1 MSDLGPL
8 GWTLNALGNVV
19 DVRPSNVDKKTNPE
33 DISIR
38 LCNYT
43 NVYYNN
49 SIRNGMRFMSST
61 AKLREIERFSLE
73 KDDVIITKDSE
84 TPDDIAVPA
93 YVAENMENV
102 VCGYHLA
109 LLRPIKSILNGHF
122 LSFLLQLPKVRHHF
136 FLSASG
142 VTRYGLTI
150 DAIKNAEIRL
160 PPLPEQQKIATILSS
175 VDDVIE
181 KTRTQIDKLK
191 DLKTGMMQELLTK
204 GIGHTEFKD
213 SPAGRIPV
221 SWSECTLQDIAVVQ
235 TGVAKNGKM
244 TGDLIEVPYLRVAN
258 VQDGYLDLTEIK
270 MISIEASRLDRF
282 LLRDEDVLVNEGGDF
297 DKLGRGFIWR
307 NQVSPCVHQNHVF
320 VVRTDKAKLLPL
332 FFNYLSGSEYGKKY
346 YLGCAKQTTN
356 LASLN
361 STQLKAFP
369 ILLPSLQEQKEI
381 CDVLQS
387 FDEKLQKVVTKLD
400 SLLILKKALMQDLL
414 TGKVRVKVDNPEV
427 AAA

>member
-1 MSDLGPL
+1 MSEVIPEGWRLLEAEEIYSRMRVQKVYDRHQVHQDGKFPVIDQSESGCIGFINNDPDFLCTPSSPL
-8 GWTLNALGNVV
+8 TTFANHTCFVRQMRKSFSVIQNVFPLKAKKDVSQEFLFHMLNG
-19 DVRPSNVDKKTNPE
+19 
-33 DISIR
+33 SIKQDG
-38 LCNYT
+38 YKGH
-43 NVYYNN
+43 YP
-49 SIRNGMRFMSST
+49 
-61 AKLREIERFSLE
+61 ALRE
-73 KDDVIITKDSE
+73 TQ
-84 TPDDIAVPA
+84 
-93 YVAENMENV
+93 
-102 VCGYHLA
+102 
-109 LLRPIKSILNGHF
+109 F
-122 LSFLLQLPKVRHHF
+122 L
-136 FLSASG
+136 
-142 VTRYGLTI
+142 
-150 DAIKNAEIRL
+150 L

-181 KTRTQIDKLK
+181 KTRAQIDKLK
-191 DLKTGMMQELLTK
+191 DLKTGMMQELLTQ

-213 SPAGRIPV
+213 SPVGRIPA
-221 SWSECTLQDIAVVQ
+221 SWSECILQDIAVVQ
-235 TGVAKNGKM
+235 TGVAKNGKL
-244 TGDLIEVPYLRVAN
+244 TGDFIEVPYLRVAN

-270 MISIEASRLDRF
+270 TISIEASRLDRF

-320 VVRTDKAKLLPL
+320 VVRTNKAKLLPL

-369 ILLPSLQEQKEI
+369 ILLPSIQEQKGI

-387 FDEKLQKVVTKLD
+387 FDEKLQQVKAKLE

-414 TGKVRVKVDNPEV
+414 TGKVRVKFDSREV